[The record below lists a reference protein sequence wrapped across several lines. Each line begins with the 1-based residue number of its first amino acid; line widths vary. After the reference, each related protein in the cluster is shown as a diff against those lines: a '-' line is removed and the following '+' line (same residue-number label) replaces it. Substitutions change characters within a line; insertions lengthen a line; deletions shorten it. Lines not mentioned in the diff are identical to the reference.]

1 MTISLDISV
10 ADWNCKMKDNKHIK
24 AVFFDA
30 ADTLFYINDGL
41 GNVYSSVAAKYGSTP
56 DPRLVKAA
64 FSNAFHSAPPLIFG
78 GLSSEDRRVY
88 EKKWW
93 YSVVENV
100 FEDVG
105 MFDEFDSYFEEL
117 FEVFRHGAW
126 KLFPETQDVL
136 TSLEKQGFKLGVISN
151 FDTRAYDV
159 CQTLGI
165 YKHFKSFVISSE
177 AGFAKPSPQIFE
189 IALNEQGVSAEE
201 SIHIGDSIEH
211 DILGAKSLGI
221 NALLLDR
228 EGKYKHRDGI
238 WKIKDLRGVFQILGD
253 S

>member
-1 MTISLDISV
+1 
-10 ADWNCKMKDNKHIK
+10 MKDNKRIK

-41 GNVYSSVAAKYGSTP
+41 GDVYSSVAAKYGSAP
-56 DPRLVKAA
+56 DPKLVKAA
-64 FSNAFHSAPPLIFG
+64 FSNAFHSAPPLVFG

-117 FEVFRHGAW
+117 FEVFRLGAW

-136 TSLEKQGFKLGVISN
+136 TSLEKRGLKLGLISN
-151 FDTRAYDV
+151 FDTRVYDV

-165 YKHFKSFVISSE
+165 YKYFKSFVISSE
-177 AGFAKPSPQIFE
+177 AGFAKPSPEIFE
-189 IALNEQGVSAEE
+189 IALNEQGVLAEE

-211 DILGAKSLGI
+211 DLRGAKSLGI
-221 NALLLDR
+221 NAVLLDR
-228 EGKYKHRDGI
+228 EGKYEHRDDI
-238 WKIKDLRGVFQILGD
+238 RKIKDLREVFQILGD

>member
-1 MTISLDISV
+1 V
-10 ADWNCKMKDNKHIK
+10 ADWNCKVKDNKRIK

-41 GNVYSSVAAKYGSTP
+41 GDVYSSVAAKYGSAP
-56 DPRLVKAA
+56 DPKLVKAA
-64 FSNAFHSAPPLIFG
+64 FSNAFHSAPPLVFG

-93 YSVVENV
+93 YSVVEDV

-136 TSLEKQGFKLGVISN
+136 TSLEKRGFKLGLISN
-151 FDTRAYDV
+151 FDTRVYDV
-159 CQTLGI
+159 CRTLGI
-165 YKHFKSFVISSE
+165 YKYFKSLVISSE

-189 IALNEQGVSAEE
+189 IALNEQGVLAEE

-211 DILGAKSLGI
+211 DILGARSIGM
-221 NALLLDR
+221 NSALLDR
-228 EGKYKHRDGI
+228 EEKYNHRDDMI
-238 WKIKDLRGVFQILGD
+238 TIKDLTQILNLLGID
-253 S
+253 

>member
-1 MTISLDISV
+1 
-10 ADWNCKMKDNKHIK
+10 MKAI
-24 AVFFDA
+24 FFDA

-56 DPRLVKAA
+56 DPKLVKAA
-64 FSNAFHSAPPLIFG
+64 FSNAFHSAPPLVFG
-78 GLSSEDRRVY
+78 RVSSEERRVS

-93 YSVVENV
+93 YRVVENV
-100 FEDVG
+100 FEEVG
-105 MFDEFDSYFEEL
+105 MFEGFDSYFDEL

-126 KLFPETQDVL
+126 KLFPETHGVL
-136 TSLEKQGFKLGVISN
+136 TSLEKRGFKLGLISN
-151 FDTRAYDV
+151 FDTRVYDV
-159 CQTLGI
+159 CQALGI
-165 YKHFKSFVISSE
+165 YKYFRSFVISSE

-189 IALNEQGVSAEE
+189 IALDEQGVLAEE

-211 DILGAKSLGI
+211 DILGAKTLGI
-221 NALLLDR
+221 NAVLLDR
-228 EGKYKHRDGI
+228 EGKHKHRDDI

>member
-1 MTISLDISV
+1 
-10 ADWNCKMKDNKHIK
+10 MKDNNRIK

-56 DPRLVKAA
+56 DPKFIKAA
-64 FSNAFHSAPPLIFG
+64 FSNAFHSAPPLVFG
-78 GLSSEDRRVY
+78 ELSAEKRKVY

-93 YSVVENV
+93 YSVVKNV
-100 FEDVG
+100 FEEVG
-105 MFDEFDSYFEEL
+105 MFDGFDSYFEDL

-126 KLFPETQDVL
+126 KLFPETQGVL
-136 TSLEKQGFKLGVISN
+136 TSLEKRDFKLGLISN
-151 FDTRAYDV
+151 FDTRVYEV
-159 CQTLGI
+159 CRALGI
-165 YKHFKSFVISSE
+165 NKYFKSFVISSE

-189 IALNEQGVSAEE
+189 IALNEQGVLAEE

-211 DILGAKSLGI
+211 DILGATALGI
-221 NALLLDR
+221 NAVLLDR
-228 EGKYKHRDGI
+228 EGKYRHRDDI